1 MAPKWSLLPGDCR
14 ESLKLLKDR
23 GIFVDSVVTDPP
35 YHLTSIVKR
44 FGGKNAAAKYG
55 TDGAFS
61 RASVGFMGQCF
72 HPATEILTN
81 TGWKFVSAVGVMDSV
96 MTLNPGTRDAE
107 WQRVAQVHRYP
118 FSGTLV
124 QVRHRSAEQIVTPNH
139 KVLISRDGGKTLQLP
154 MAKDLPQNFH
164 LFAQGNPIAGVMDES
179 LIIESTRD
187 YGKDRLEQRVE
198 RKTFKTKEFFR
209 FLGLWLGD
217 GYVVSRTGSHPAN
230 DFFGLSVK
238 KERKKTVIRETLQ
251 NLGIKFTETLSDKGY
266 SHFYCYD
273 FAILGWLKNLGG
285 AKQKHIPNTFFNWD
299 CSVLEELYQGLM
311 ETDGC
316 RQGKK
321 GQEVFFTS
329 SSRLADDFQRLCLH
343 TGRSASIKLTTR
355 PATVIEGRALKAADI
370 WTCCVL
376 PAGKRMYGEKSN
388 RGSNVVYDFPYTGE
402 VVCVGV
408 PKHHIVYVRMN
419 GKPIWSGNS
428 WDGGDIAHDP
438 EFWAMVLDV
447 MKPGAY
453 VAAFSSTRT
462 GHRQACAME
471 DAGFVMHPMLG
482 WAFGSGFPKAHN
494 AAKAIDKQ
502 LGVEE
507 STEAEQWLGWAY
519 GGQSLKPAFEPIYL
533 AQKPFSEKNGAL
545 NILKHGVGAVNLD
558 GCRVG
563 GDGGRHP
570 ANLLHDGSEEVVGM
584 FPQSKGQLGKS
595 SDSSRSKVNTYGVP
609 SDNGKVY
616 EPRNDEGSASRFFS
630 CFPPES
636 DPLFYAPKA
645 SKTDRAGSRH
655 PTVKP
660 QSLMQWLC
668 RLITP
673 PGGLILDP
681 FAGSGSTGQAAVTQ
695 GFRSIMM
702 EQDETFLQDIRNRM
716 NGIKP

>member
-44 FGGKNAAAKYG
+44 FGGKNAPAKYG

-61 RASVGFMGQCF
+61 RSSAGFMGQ
-72 HPATEILTN
+72 
-81 TGWKFVSAVGVMDSV
+81 
-96 MTLNPGTRDAE
+96 
-107 WQRVAQVHRYP
+107 
-118 FSGTLV
+118 
-124 QVRHRSAEQIVTPNH
+124 
-139 KVLISRDGGKTLQLP
+139 
-154 MAKDLPQNFH
+154 
-164 LFAQGNPIAGVMDES
+164 
-179 LIIESTRD
+179 
-187 YGKDRLEQRVE
+187 
-198 RKTFKTKEFFR
+198 
-209 FLGLWLGD
+209 
-217 GYVVSRTGSHPAN
+217 
-230 DFFGLSVK
+230 
-238 KERKKTVIRETLQ
+238 
-251 NLGIKFTETLSDKGY
+251 
-266 SHFYCYD
+266 
-273 FAILGWLKNLGG
+273 
-285 AKQKHIPNTFFNWD
+285 
-299 CSVLEELYQGLM
+299 
-311 ETDGC
+311 
-316 RQGKK
+316 
-321 GQEVFFTS
+321 
-329 SSRLADDFQRLCLH
+329 
-343 TGRSASIKLTTR
+343 
-355 PATVIEGRALKAADI
+355 
-370 WTCCVL
+370 
-376 PAGKRMYGEKSN
+376 
-388 RGSNVVYDFPYTGE
+388 
-402 VVCVGV
+402 
-408 PKHHIVYVRMN
+408 
-419 GKPIWSGNS
+419 S

-438 EFWAMVLDV
+438 EFWVMVLDV

-502 LGVEE
+502 LGAEGSVVPNGPAVKRMIPGADQNATGSWEKNNGRE
-507 STEAEQWLGWAY
+507 YQPGEYVPGSSEAEQWLGWAY

-563 GDGGRHP
+563 GSLPKSCIGSGMASQMRKNAEFGFRPVDYYSGQTGFEYQPNAKGRHP
-570 ANLLHDGSEEVVGM
+570 ANLLHDGSEDVVSM
-584 FPQSKGQLGKS
+584 FPGSVES
-595 SDSSRSKVNTYGVP
+595 
-609 SDNGKVY
+609 
-616 EPRNDEGSASRFFS
+616 SASRFFS

-636 DPLFYAPKA
+636 DPIFYAPKA

-716 NGIKP
+716 NGVKP